1 MIVSLLVAMDEN
13 GGIGIEN
20 RLPWHLSS
28 DLKRFKSL
36 TMGHILIMGRKTFE
50 SIGRPLPGRSM
61 IVITRNSH
69 FAVEGGSVAHSLDE
83 ALELARQVGEQEAFI
98 IGGGEIFHQAYEQ
111 ADRIY
116 LTQVHTAGTADVFF
130 PTLVWED
137 WEILET
143 SQHPADEKNQFSHT
157 YTVLARKELHSP

>member
-1 MIVSLLVAMDEN
+1 MDEN
-13 GGIGIEN
+13 RGIGFEN
-20 RLPWHLSS
+20 RLPWRLSS

-36 TMGHILIMGRKTFE
+36 TMGHFLIMGRKTFE

-61 IVITRNSH
+61 IVVTRDPDY
-69 FAVEGGSVAHSLDE
+69 AVEGSLIAHSLEE
-83 ALELARQVGEQEAFI
+83 ALDLARQAGEREVFI
-98 IGGGEIFHQAYEQ
+98 IGGGEIFRQAYDW

-130 PTLVWED
+130 PALTWED
-137 WEILET
+137 WKILES

-157 YTVLARKELHSP
+157 YSVLSRQN